1 LLLKYKKLLKIII
14 YYILMNS
21 ICSFSKLKNF
31 NILLV
36 DNINTISAISG
47 TYTLNQSDYAI
58 GGENVYFISNSTTP
72 SSTGDAS
79 TNQSGTFTINVA
91 SATKIIY
98 YMIFAGGGGGGCG
111 SETGAGGAS
120 GDILISSVTLSQGTY
135 NCSYQ
140 IGGGG
145 GGASFTSSSS
155 NIPLDQA
162 DMVNQVEIQH

>member
-1 LLLKYKKLLKIII
+1 
-14 YYILMNS
+14 MNS

-111 SETGAGGAS
+111 SNWRWRRRCLIHKLIINIYPWSRRIWTTRRKF
-120 GDILISSVTLSQGTY
+120 DIDYKRYYLYCKRRLSWW
-135 NCSYQ
+135 
-140 IGGGG
+140 
-145 GGASFTSSSS
+145 SFWK
-155 NIPLDQA
+155 
-162 DMVNQVEIQH
+162 